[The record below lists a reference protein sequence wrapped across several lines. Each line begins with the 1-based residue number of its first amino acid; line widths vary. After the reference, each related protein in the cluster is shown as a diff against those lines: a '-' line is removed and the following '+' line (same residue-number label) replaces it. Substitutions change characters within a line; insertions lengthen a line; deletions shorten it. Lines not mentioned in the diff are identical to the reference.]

1 MKKIISNYKQNFKMH
16 EITHANEME
25 IKQDNRKV
33 LESIACAGLFMFFAL
48 FFVTL
53 LLEPERFLYI
63 WFGVAGVVDYFLIK
77 NLDKLLKKIDIL
89 IIQYAF
95 LTILFL
101 ISIGVGIIS
110 NINNYSVVLPV
121 FFAIAPLLFIEKSM
135 NTIIFFTTAYWISV
149 ILIFSYKGNTILA
162 INDCINCTVF
172 LLVGI
177 MVKNAVTNSRLK
189 IIQLNKILQQRENTD
204 FLTKLPN
211 RKKLFEKFK
220 SNEII
225 HGIIMLDIDDFKKYN
240 DTYGHQK
247 GDDVLREIAVGLIE
261 MTDDNLS
268 FLRYGGEEFIGVFN
282 RDSLSELINICKEL
296 NEKVTNMN
304 IEHSATQ
311 KGYVTVSIGCCFSEK
326 PIKDE
331 KNIRYA
337 DIALYQAKANGK
349 DNFVVYDETMEEL
362 SFSINRTCRSN

>member
-1 MKKIISNYKQNFKMH
+1 MRKIISNYKQNFKMH
-16 EITHANEME
+16 EITDANQME

-33 LESIACAGLFMFFAL
+33 LESIACAGLFMFVAL

-53 LLEPERFLYI
+53 VLEPQRFLYI
-63 WFGVAGVVDYFLIK
+63 GFGIAGVTDYFLIK
-77 NLDKLLKKIDIL
+77 NLDKILKKIDL
-89 IIQYAF
+89 LVIQYTF
-95 LTILFL
+95 LTVLFL
-101 ISIGVGIIS
+101 VSISVGIIT
-110 NINNYSVVLPV
+110 NTNNYSVVLPV
-121 FFAIAPLLFIEKSM
+121 FFALAPLLFIEKSM
-135 NTIIFFTTAYWISV
+135 NTIIFFTTSYWISV
-149 ILIFSYKGNTILA
+149 ILIFYCKGNTILA

-211 RKKLFEKFK
+211 RKKLFEKFQ
-220 SNEII
+220 SSEML

-261 MTDDNLS
+261 MTDDSLS
-268 FLRYGGEEFIGVFN
+268 FLRYGGEEFIGIFN
-282 RDSLSELINICKEL
+282 KCSQSELTSICKEL
-296 NEKVTNMN
+296 NKKVQNMN
-304 IEHSATQ
+304 IEHSATK
-311 KGYVTVSIGCCFSEK
+311 KGYVTISVGCYFSQK

-362 SFSINRTCRSN
+362 SFSVNRTCGVR